1 MKVRKISNHITKLE
15 VRIGILF
22 SAWLVQDEDGVTII
36 DTGLPFMGKAI
47 LREAKKLGKIK
58 AVLLTHGHGDHVGGL
73 SHVAKEA
80 RIPVYAHKLEL
91 KYINGEEPFPGR
103 KKAEKLVEVGLVQP
117 LPTDENQRLLPIL
130 GLIPYHTPGH
140 SPGHVVYYHPEDSVL
155 IGGDLFTSK
164 RGKLQKP
171 AKMFTPN
178 MSEAIASGAIVRDL
192 KPSLVTITHS
202 KDVHHAYD
210 HIDQYLQQS

>member
-1 MKVRKISNHITKLE
+1 MKVRKISSHITKLE
-15 VRIGILF
+15 VWIGITF
-22 SAWLVQDEDGVTII
+22 SAWLVEDEDGVTII
-36 DTGLPFMGKAI
+36 DTGMPFMGKAI
-47 LREAKKLGKIK
+47 LREARKLGKIK

-73 SHVAKEA
+73 SYIAKEA

-91 KYINGEEPFPGR
+91 KYIEGEEPFPGR
-103 KKAEKLVEVGLVQP
+103 KKADHLVEAGLVQP
-117 LPTDENQRLLPIL
+117 LPTGEDHQLLPIQ

-171 AKMFTPN
+171 AKVFTPN
-178 MSEAIASGAIVRDL
+178 MSEAIASGAIVREL
-192 KPSLVTITHS
+192 RPSLVSITHS
-202 KDVHHAYD
+202 KDVQHAYE

>member
-15 VRIGILF
+15 VGIGLKF
-22 SAWLVQDEDGVTII
+22 SAWLVQGEDGVTII

-47 LREAKKLGKIK
+47 LREAKKLGKVT

-73 SHVAKEA
+73 SYIAKEA
-80 RIPVYAHKLEL
+80 RIPVYAHKVEL
-91 KYINGEEPFPGR
+91 KYIEGKEPFPG
-103 KKAEKLVEVGLVQP
+103 KKKPEHLVEVGLVKP
-117 LPTDENQRLLPIL
+117 LPTDENHQLVPIQ

-155 IGGDLFTSK
+155 ISGDLFTSK

-171 AKMFTPN
+171 LKMFTPN
-178 MSEAIASGAIVRDL
+178 MSEAIASGAIVREL
-192 KPSLVTITHS
+192 KPSLVSITHS
-202 KDVHHAYD
+202 KDVYHAFD